1 MYYDGYAYVRN
12 RISCKKKVCQMEVIN
27 RTMKISAKQHNNLLQ
42 ITVSQIDTIVNP
54 PMQYEFN
61 IIGEFDEDLVLRV
74 IRVDTME
81 GSMGAICAPA
91 KETLQELVGIQV
103 GKGFNRKVRE
113 LSGPTFCMHF
123 PAMLQQMAT
132 TALRCKQITILQSK
146 GKEEFLR
153 ANKVLFKEKCV
164 GYSDG

>member
-1 MYYDGYAYVRN
+1 
-12 RISCKKKVCQMEVIN
+12 MEIIN
-27 RTMKISAKQHNNLLQ
+27 RLMNITAKQHNNLLQ
-42 ITVSQIDTIVNP
+42 ITVSQIDTIRNP
-54 PMQYEFN
+54 PMQYEFS
-61 IIGEFDEDLVLRV
+61 IIGDFDEDLVLQA

-103 GKGFNRKVRE
+103 GQGFNRKVRE

-132 TALRCKQITILQSK
+132 TALRCKQITILQSN

-164 GYSDG
+164 GYSDGQ